1 MSCLLYTG
9 FYQEEHT
16 MNDVSKLYTRRM
28 IMAAVAYTVL
38 ILATRVLL
46 RGDLAESPISPIIAL
61 LPILPVFFGVFA
73 LMSFVRSV
81 DELQQKIQLEA
92 MAFSLGVTGLITFAL
107 GLVEGTGLPF
117 ISMTWV
123 LPMIVAL
130 WGIGLAIAT
139 RRYQ

>member
-1 MSCLLYTG
+1 
-9 FYQEEHT
+9 
-16 MNDVSKLYTRRM
+16 MNDVAKLYSRRM
-28 IMAAVAYTVL
+28 IMAAVAYTAL

-46 RGDLAESPISPIIAL
+46 RGDLAESPLAPIIAL
-61 LPILPVFFGVFA
+61 LPILPVLFGVFA
-73 LMSFVRSV
+73 LMSFVRNI

-107 GLVEGTGLPF
+107 GLVEGTGIAPLG
-117 ISMTWV
+117 MVWV
-123 LPMIVAL
+123 LPMMTAL